1 MQVRSK
7 LFYSYVTFALL
18 YAASLM
24 APRSISTLHKF
35 ELTATQ
41 YRLVSLT
48 VLIPILF
55 IWFAA
60 FYGYN
65 KLRIY
70 SQMIKNTPDG
80 EHVKHITTGIM
91 ILAFG
96 LPVASIVSAA
106 TTMIGEQ
113 NPAFL
118 DAGTIIK
125 NYVSLLFPLIGFV
138 FISRGARG
146 LSVITKERPSYR
158 AVNILAAI
166 FIAIGVTYC
175 YLILTS
181 NNLDAIY
188 HLPSWLIVATLVCP
202 YLYTWYLGILAAFET
217 HLYSRKAPG
226 KLYRRT
232 WNMLAT
238 GIGSIIVMQIAI
250 QYIGTATVQLNDLK
264 LARLLFI
271 VYILL
276 ALLSIGYIL
285 VAIGAKRLQKIEEV

>member
-7 LFYSYVTFALL
+7 LFYSYVTFVLL
-18 YAASLM
+18 YAASFM
-24 APRSISTLHKF
+24 VPRSISTLQRLD
-35 ELTATQ
+35 LTPLE

-48 VLIPILF
+48 VLIPVVL

-70 SQMIKNTPDG
+70 SDMIKDTPDG
-80 EHVKHITTGIM
+80 KHVRHLATGIM

-96 LPVASIVSAA
+96 LPITALISAGM
-106 TTMIGEQ
+106 TIITEQ
-113 NPAFL
+113 NPGF
-118 DAGTIIK
+118 DATGTIIK
-125 NYVSLLFPLIGFV
+125 NYVSLAFPLLGFI
-138 FISRGARG
+138 FISQGSRG
-146 LSVITKERPSYR
+146 LSVLSKKRPSYR
-158 AVNILAAI
+158 SVNILAGI

-181 NNLDAIY
+181 PNLDAIY
-188 HLPSWLIVATLVCP
+188 HLPDWLIIITLVCP
-202 YLYTWYLGILAAFET
+202 YLYTWYLGMLAALET

-238 GIGSIIVMQIAI
+238 GIGSIIVMQIAV
-250 QYIGTATVQLNDLK
+250 QYISTATIQLSSLK

-271 VYILL
+271 VYVLL
-276 ALLSIGYIL
+276 VLLSIGYIL

>member
-7 LFYSYVTFALL
+7 LFYSYVAFVIL
-18 YAASLM
+18 YAASFM
-24 APRSISTLHKF
+24 VPRSISTLQKLD
-35 ELTATQ
+35 LTPTE
-41 YRLVSLT
+41 YRLISLT
-48 VLIPILF
+48 VLIPVVL

-70 SQMIKNTPDG
+70 SEMIKDAPDG
-80 EHVKHITTGIM
+80 LHVKHLTTGIM

-96 LPVASIVSAA
+96 LPLSALVSTASNLLIDYNQAF
-106 TTMIGEQ
+106 TTV
-113 NPAFL
+113 
-118 DAGTIIK
+118 GTVVK
-125 NYVSLLFPLIGFV
+125 NYVSLVFPLIGFV

-146 LSVITKERPSYR
+146 LSIISKERPSYFS
-158 AVNILAAI
+158 VNVLAAI
-166 FIAIGVTYC
+166 VIAIGVTYC

-181 NNLDAIY
+181 PNLDTIY
-188 HLPSWLIVATLVCP
+188 HLPDWLIVVTLVCP
-202 YLYTWYLGILAAFET
+202 YLYTWYLGILAAYET

-238 GIGSIIVMQIAI
+238 GIGSIIIMQIAV
-250 QYIGTATVQLNDLK
+250 QYISTATVQLSNLR

-271 VYILL
+271 VYVLL
-276 ALLSIGYIL
+276 VLLSIGYIL
-285 VAIGAKRLQKIEEV
+285 VATGAKRLQKIEEV